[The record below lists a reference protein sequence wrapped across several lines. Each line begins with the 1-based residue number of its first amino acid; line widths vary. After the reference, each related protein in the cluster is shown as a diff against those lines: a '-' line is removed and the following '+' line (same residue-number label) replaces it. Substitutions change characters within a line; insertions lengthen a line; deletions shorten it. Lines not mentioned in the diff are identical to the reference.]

1 LANKLTKIL
10 INLPPIKALFLWFDR
25 ITLPGFEGNS
35 LFKVGRF
42 FFRSAFDENLNLRTG
57 YLAYNFFL
65 ALFPTIIFLFTTI
78 AYLPI
83 KNLDVEILKQ
93 LEFVLP
99 NNVYST
105 LQSTITDILK
115 HQRGSLLSLGFFTAI
130 FFSSNGFLSMI
141 RAFNRYKKTKA
152 SPYKDR
158 IKSILL
164 TFLVFSILIASV
176 TVIVYTTLSIN
187 WLRSKNI
194 VDGSVW
200 TWLYNGFEYIT
211 LLFLLYLIFSSLYF
225 IGSKLNFRWKF
236 FSPGSTL
243 STFLSFAATELFT
256 YYVNHFDS
264 YNKLYGSIGTII
276 SLMLLIY
283 FNSMIILIGFEL
295 NYSIYRVSKEKS
307 LSEGLD

>member
-1 LANKLTKIL
+1 MNKLTKVIL
-10 INLPPIKALFLWFDR
+10 NSRPVKAVFRWLDN
-25 ITLPGFEGNS
+25 ITPPGFEGNS

-42 FFRSAFDENLNLRTG
+42 FFRSAFDENLNLRSS

-65 ALFPTIIFLFTTI
+65 ALFPTIIFLFTAL

-83 KNLDVEILKQ
+83 KNLDAEILKQ

-99 NNVYST
+99 NNVYQT
-105 LQSTITDILK
+105 LQSTIKDIVK
-115 HQRGSLLSLGFFTAI
+115 HQRGSLLSLGFVTAI

-164 TFLVFSILIASV
+164 TFLVFSILIISV
-176 TVIVYTTLSIN
+176 TLIVYTTLSIN
-187 WLRSKNI
+187 WLQSKNL
-194 VDGSVW
+194 VTGSFW
-200 TWLYNGFEYIT
+200 TWFYTGFEYIT

-225 IGSKLNFRWKF
+225 IGSTLTFRWKF

-243 STFLSFAATELFT
+243 STFLSFVATELFA

-307 LSEGLD
+307 LEIGLE

>member
-1 LANKLTKIL
+1 MNKIL
-10 INLPPIKALFLWFDR
+10 KKIKNSKLVKAIFNWLDR

-42 FFRSAFDENLNLRTG
+42 FIRSAFDENLNLRSS

-65 ALFPTIIFLFTTI
+65 ALFPTIIFLFTAI
-78 AYLPI
+78 AYLPV
-83 KNLDVEILKQ
+83 KNLDIEILKQ
-93 LEFVLP
+93 LEFILP
-99 NNVYST
+99 DNVYLS
-105 LQSTITDILK
+105 LQSTIKDILK
-115 HQRGSLLSLGFFTAI
+115 HQRSSLLSFGFFTAL

-141 RAFNRYKKTKA
+141 NAFNRYKKRKPN
-152 SPYKDR
+152 PYKDR

-164 TFLVFSILIASV
+164 TFIVFLILIISV
-176 TVIVYTTLSIN
+176 TLIVYTTLSIN
-187 WLRSKNI
+187 WLQSKTMA
-194 VDGSVW
+194 DSAFW
-200 TWLYNGFEYIT
+200 TWFYTGFEYIT
-211 LLFLLYLIFSSLYF
+211 LIFLFYLIFSSLYF
-225 IGSKLNFRWKF
+225 IGSSLTFRWKF

-243 STFLSFAATELFT
+243 STFLSLIATELFA

-295 NYSIYRVSKEKS
+295 NYSIYRASKEKS
-307 LSEGLD
+307 LGGGLE

>member
-1 LANKLTKIL
+1 MNKLVRT
-10 INLPPIKALFLWFDR
+10 IKNSRPVKYIFNWLDS

-42 FFRSAFDENLNLRTG
+42 FFKSAFDENLNLRTS

-65 ALFPTIIFLFTTI
+65 ALFPTIIFLFTAI
-78 AYLPI
+78 AYLPV
-83 KNLDVEILKQ
+83 KNLDIEIMKQ
-93 LEFVLP
+93 LEFILP
-99 NNVYST
+99 NNVYLS
-105 LQSTITDILK
+105 LQETIRDIVR

-141 RAFNRYKKTKA
+141 HAFNRHKKRKPN
-152 SPYKDR
+152 PYKDR
-158 IKSILL
+158 IKAIIL
-164 TFLVFSILIASV
+164 TFLVFLILIISI
-176 TVIVYTTLSIN
+176 TLIVYTTLSIN
-187 WLRSKNI
+187 WLQSKNL
-194 VDGSVW
+194 VDSSFW
-200 TWLYNGFEYIT
+200 TWFYTGFEYIT

-225 IGSKLNFRWKF
+225 IGSSLTFRWKF

-243 STFLSFAATELFT
+243 STFLSFIATELFA

-295 NYSIYRVSKEKS
+295 NYSIYRASKEKS
-307 LSEGLD
+307 LVGGLE

>member
-1 LANKLTKIL
+1 MNKIIRTLKKSR
-10 INLPPIKALFLWFDR
+10 PVKAIFTWLDG

-42 FFRSAFDENLNLRTG
+42 FIRSAFDENLNLRSS

-65 ALFPTIIFLFTTI
+65 ALFPTIIFLFTAI
-78 AYLPI
+78 AYLPL
-83 KNLDVEILKQ
+83 KNLDIEILKQ
-93 LEFVLP
+93 LELILP
-99 NNVYST
+99 DSVYVS
-105 LQSTITDILK
+105 LQSTINDILK
-115 HQRGSLLSLGFFTAI
+115 HQRSSLLSFGFFTAI

-141 RAFNRYKKTKA
+141 NAFNRYKKRKPN
-152 SPYKDR
+152 PYKDR

-164 TFLVFSILIASV
+164 TFIVFLILIISV
-176 TVIVYTTLSIN
+176 TLIVYTTLSIN
-187 WLRSKNI
+187 WLQSKTV
-194 VDGSVW
+194 VDSSFW
-200 TWLYNGFEYIT
+200 TWFYTGFEYIT
-211 LLFLLYLIFSSLYF
+211 LIFLFYLIFSSLYF
-225 IGSKLNFRWKF
+225 IGSSLTFRWKF

-243 STFLSFAATELFT
+243 STFLSLIATELFA

-295 NYSIYRVSKEKS
+295 NYSIYRASKEKS
-307 LSEGLD
+307 LNGGLE

>member
-1 LANKLTKIL
+1 VSLLGWL
-10 INLPPIKALFLWFDR
+10 DS

-42 FFRSAFDENLNLRTG
+42 FFKSAFDEHLNLRTS

-65 ALFPTIIFLFTTI
+65 ALFPTIIFLFTAI

-83 KNLDVEILKQ
+83 KNLDVEIMNQLK
-93 LEFVLP
+93 FILP
-99 NNVYST
+99 NNVYTSI
-105 LQSTITDILK
+105 QSTIKDIIN
-115 HQRGSLLSLGFFTAI
+115 HQRGSLLSFGFITAI

-141 RAFNRYKKTKA
+141 RAFNRSKKKKPH
-152 SPYKDR
+152 PYKDR

-164 TFLVFSILIASV
+164 TFLIFIILIVSL

-187 WLRSKNI
+187 WFRSKKIIN
-194 VDGSVW
+194 GEFW
-200 TWLYNGFEYIT
+200 TWFYLGFEYIT
-211 LLFLLYLIFSSLYF
+211 LIFLLYLIFSSLYF
-225 IGSKLNFRWKF
+225 IGSSLTFRWKF

-243 STFLSFAATELFT
+243 STFLSFFATESFA

-295 NYSIYRVSKEKS
+295 NFSIYLASKEKK
-307 LSEGLD
+307 LERGLE

>member
-1 LANKLTKIL
+1 MNKITRTLT
-10 INLPPIKALFLWFDR
+10 NSRPVKAIFNWLDD

-42 FFRSAFDENLNLRTG
+42 FFRSAFDENLNLRTS

-65 ALFPTIIFLFTTI
+65 ALFPTIIFLFTAI
-78 AYLPI
+78 AYLPV
-83 KNLDVEILKQ
+83 KNLDVEIMKQ

-99 NNVYST
+99 NNVFSS

-115 HQRGSLLSLGFFTAI
+115 HQRGSLLSFGFFTAI

-141 RAFNRYKKTKA
+141 HAFNRSRKRKA
-152 SPYKDR
+152 NPYKDR

-164 TFLVFSILIASV
+164 TFLVFAILIVTV
-176 TVIVYTTLSIN
+176 TVIVYTTISIN
-187 WLRSKNI
+187 WLQSKNL
-194 VDGSVW
+194 VNNEFW
-200 TWLYNGFEYIT
+200 TWFYIGFEYIT
-211 LLFLLYLIFSSLYF
+211 LLFLLFLVFSSLYF
-225 IGSKLNFRWKF
+225 IGSSLNFRWRF

-243 STFLSFAATELFT
+243 SAILSFLATELFA

-295 NYSIYRVSKEKS
+295 NFSIYRASKEKS
-307 LSEGLD
+307 LEGGLE